1 LSTSDGAR
9 FLSAFA
15 PPTRVPGTGTA
26 VAGFVMM
33 GERLRVIV
41 ALADAFEGAAVYDG
55 LLSAGF
61 DPAWCSNVRE
71 VGDAMRAQPFDL
83 VIADVSLALDGR
95 LQSEGR
101 ARNPLTP
108 IILIGDPGSRPVSW
122 SGRTMHL
129 TRPVDQAMLTCF
141 VTMALHQDKPV
152 RRSVRKRV
160 NPIQAVVNGVP
171 AHILDV
177 SAEGLRLELPGG
189 RRSVLPPM
197 FTVRLPLADLALT
210 VQRRWTR
217 SESNSAQTIWYGG
230 ALSQNRAS
238 IEQRWRIFMDTLPVV
253 SEGHVSL
260 VG

>member
-1 LSTSDGAR
+1 
-9 FLSAFA
+9 
-15 PPTRVPGTGTA
+15 
-26 VAGFVMM
+26 M

-61 DPAWCSNVRE
+61 DPVWCSNVRE

-83 VIADVSLALDGR
+83 VIADVSFALDAR
-95 LQSEGR
+95 SQIEGR

-108 IILIGDPGSRPVSW
+108 IILIEDAGSRPVSW

-129 TRPVDQAMLTCF
+129 TRPVDQTMLTCF

-152 RRSVRKRV
+152 RRSMRKRV
-160 NPIQAVVNGVP
+160 TPIQAVVNGVP
-171 AHILDV
+171 AHIVDV

-189 RRSVLPPM
+189 RRSVLPPV
-197 FTVRLPLADLALT
+197 FSVRVPVADLAFT

-217 SESNSAQTIWYGG
+217 SESNSGSTIWYGG
-230 ALSQNRAS
+230 SLSQNRTS
-238 IEQRWRIFMDTLPVV
+238 VEQRWRIFMDTIPVV
-253 SEGHVSL
+253 GEGRVTL